1 MWWLRSRLHRRRRN
15 QRPEQPTGEQPVPE
29 TPARK
34 PPEPDPGRPRLVL
47 LVRDAAGPASY
58 QLHSFEDESEAA
70 SFVQFWFPG
79 DFDHGVIAFWASHRE
94 PEVRAGERPAEVVVL
109 VRDETRSKTVCPFS
123 FAGMDLAQSWVARE
137 SDRGLDLHPDH
148 VLIFW
153 AVPARISR
161 DHWGRVHLWPSEPP
175 DPRPNGRRA
184 TLTQATFLR
193 KPASAPPPPA
203 PPAEM
208 RAPVHE
214 QAPFEQRLE
223 LPAELLA
230 AMEIEEAEQA
240 ADAPAPAPPTEEPM
254 PAREEA
260 HFEQRLEL
268 PAELLA
274 SPEVGEAEQ
283 AVDLR
288 ALELPVDEAVEVET
302 SAVEDA
308 AEVEPPAVNETP
320 RVDEK
325 PTAFKKTGPRKENKP
340 FDAGKEIEELH
351 RRSGWEKREG
361 PFRGFGSPPGKF

>member
-1 MWWLRSRLHRRRRN
+1 MWWLRDRIHGRRRN
-15 QRPEQPTGEQPVPE
+15 QRAEQPTGEQPVPE
-29 TPARK
+29 TPAPK

-58 QLHSFEDESEAA
+58 QLHSFEDEPEAA

-94 PEVRAGERPAEVVVL
+94 PEFRAEERPAEVVVL

-153 AVPARISR
+153 AVPTRISR

-175 DPRPNGRRA
+175 TPRPNGRLA

-203 PPAEM
+203 PPAPPTP
-208 RAPVHE
+208 APPAE
-214 QAPFEQRLE
+214 TRTPTPRQAPFEQQLE

-230 AMEIEEAEQA
+230 PIEIEEAEQVVDMSA
-240 ADAPAPAPPTEEPM
+240 
-254 PAREEA
+254 EEA
-260 HFEQRLEL
+260 R
-268 PAELLA
+268 
-274 SPEVGEAEQ
+274 
-283 AVDLR
+283 
-288 ALELPVDEAVEVET
+288 ELPVAEETREPPVEE
-302 SAVEDA
+302 A
-308 AEVEPPAVNETP
+308 AEVEAPAVDVTP

-325 PTAFKKTGPRKENKP
+325 PAAFKKTGPRKESKP
-340 FDAGKEIEELH
+340 FDADKEIEELH